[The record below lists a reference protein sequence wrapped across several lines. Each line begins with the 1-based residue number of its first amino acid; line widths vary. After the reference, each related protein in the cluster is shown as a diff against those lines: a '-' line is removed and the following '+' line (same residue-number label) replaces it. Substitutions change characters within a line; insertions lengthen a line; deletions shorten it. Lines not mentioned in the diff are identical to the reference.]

1 MSSSESEVEEFVS
14 IIATRQRRSNAGSRM
29 RKLLEMEELNEEIP
43 AVVDEDDENVN
54 LLFQEDGEDDEFKG
68 SDEESNEEQE
78 SEESGEE
85 NQLNEENRGHKRSR
99 SIEDDNKDNAGAAD
113 SDVNL
118 SDSDISASD
127 SDESEGE
134 RELKQQEKTAQRK
147 KRKHASHEV
156 KKPPPKPKLK
166 PKVKPSHNINDLPI
180 DRRQSSRKA
189 TLDASIALQ
198 EKLKEEEEKK
208 QTVKPVPKKEHIEIT
223 LEERLEEAKLT
234 EAENT
239 LSLSLFF
246 EHEDER
252 KKRQRELANA
262 RKFKLKEFVRM
273 YSSGIYISPLN
284 EVEYLEERQRLI
296 DIEEEKRIKRK
307 QQYQKRKQLKLIKE
321 AKERGLPIPEFK
333 DDDEGVT
340 IEEEEEEPAAPPPPA
355 EEGPHKQI
363 ITPNDP
369 KIEEKQEGEVE
380 IENETDPLNTTQ
392 QLNHVEDTEQQ
403 DIEEGRVFEGPSQL
417 AAYQYVSFEEFRKP
431 IDMDFIK
438 KTLFG
443 PQSLLLSHRD
453 PAFETLEVI
462 RADNSSTIDLKKI
475 NDARS
480 SQFEG
485 LLKLPR
491 FGEKYTEVRS
501 FDDDGDRDDFTVRIR
516 TPLPTG
522 ISLANGQRKKCLIS
536 GTIATYYDPNNGLPY
551 SNVEC
556 FKILKDITE
565 NKFSWC
571 QIDNGG
577 VNSRYKFGVGCYLKD
592 IGQRH
597 AKGVPKGF
605 E

>member
-14 IIATRQRRSNAGSRM
+14 IIATRQRRHNAGSRM
-29 RKLLEMEELNEEIP
+29 RKLLEMEEMNEDSP
-43 AVVDEDDENVN
+43 VVGDDDDENVN
-54 LLFQEDGEDDEFKG
+54 LLFQEDGEDEEFKG
-68 SDEESNEEQE
+68 SDEEEEEDERNDENEEDNA
-78 SEESGEE
+78 SEDD
-85 NQLNEENRGHKRSR
+85 QRGTKRSR
-99 SIEDDNKDNAGAAD
+99 SDRKQHDEEGDEEAGNRD
-113 SDVNL
+113 SDVML

-134 RELKQQEKTAQRK
+134 RELKQQEKTIQRK
-147 KRKHASHEV
+147 KRKQAAHEV
-156 KKPPPKPKLK
+156 KKAPPKPKSK
-166 PKVKPSHNINDLPI
+166 PKPKRVTVASSELPF

-189 TLDASIALQ
+189 TLNASIALQ
-198 EKLKEEEEKK
+198 EKLKEEEGKK
-208 QTVKPVPKKEHIEIT
+208 QLVKPVPKKEIVEIT
-223 LEERLEEAKLT
+223 LEERLEEAKIT
-234 EAENT
+234 EQENT

-262 RKFKLKEFVRM
+262 RKFKLKEFVRL
-273 YSSGIYISPLN
+273 YSSGIYISPLD
-284 EVEYLEERQRLI
+284 EIEYLEERQRLI
-296 DIEEEKRIKRK
+296 DIEEEKRIRRK
-307 QQYQKRKQLKLIKE
+307 QQYQKRKQLKMIKE

-333 DDDEGVT
+333 DDEDTQDQVDVKTEEQQPDEDVNNTSVIADDVKEQPNTTGHEAVT
-340 IEEEEEEPAAPPPPA
+340 EEEE
-355 EEGPHKQI
+355 
-363 ITPNDP
+363 
-369 KIEEKQEGEVE
+369 
-380 IENETDPLNTTQ
+380 
-392 QLNHVEDTEQQ
+392 
-403 DIEEGRVFEGPSQL
+403 RVFEGPSQL
-417 AAYQYVSFEEFRKP
+417 SAYQYVSFEEFRKP
-431 IDMDFIK
+431 VDMDFIK
-438 KTLFG
+438 KSLFG

-453 PAFETLEVI
+453 PHFETLEVI

-475 NDARS
+475 QDARS

-491 FGEKYTEVRS
+491 FGEKYTEIRS
-501 FDDDGDRDDFTVRIR
+501 FDDDDDRDEFTVRIR

-536 GTIATYYDPNNGLPY
+536 GTVATYYDPNNGLPY

-565 NKFSWC
+565 NQFSWC

-592 IGQRH
+592 LGQRN

-605 E
+605 N